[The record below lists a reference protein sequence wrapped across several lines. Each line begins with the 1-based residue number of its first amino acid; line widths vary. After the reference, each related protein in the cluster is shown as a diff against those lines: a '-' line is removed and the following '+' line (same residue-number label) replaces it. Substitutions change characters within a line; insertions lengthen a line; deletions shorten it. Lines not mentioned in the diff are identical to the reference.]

1 MTRDCELLC
10 RAIEVEVPTTL
21 VYDYPTIAAI
31 SEMIIRQLP
40 ATPESSKMLARQQ
53 STHAAIQSENVAP
66 QAGETLILS
75 RNFSAFQEL
84 MDECHL
90 GGANNSGSPLVYRSA

>member
-10 RAIEVEVPTTL
+10 RAIEVVVPTTL

-40 ATPESSKMLARQQ
+40 ARPEASERVARQQ
-53 STHAAIQSENVAP
+53 SAHAIIQSANVAP
-66 QAGETLILS
+66 QAGETLRLS
-75 RNFSAFQEL
+75 RF
-84 MDECHL
+84 
-90 GGANNSGSPLVYRSA
+90 